1 MEKNAQRME
10 ELLERSID
18 AMTSHPAF
26 LGAVSTMLNVN
37 SYRKIWFRKTMEAI
51 LSDLE
56 LPQRG
61 QQELLLNQI
70 EELNVRIKRLELDLQ
85 MERQK
90 KEVQSTPSTKKKTK
104 TIKMNEAAT
113 NLEFR

>member
-10 ELLERSID
+10 DLIERSID
-18 AMTSHPAF
+18 SMTSHPAF
-26 LGAVSTMLNVN
+26 LGAVSTLLNVN

-51 LSDLE
+51 LADLE
-56 LPQRG
+56 LPQRR

-90 KEVQSTPSTKKKTK
+90 KESVRTPSAGKKTK
-104 TIKMNEAAT
+104 NIKMNEAASK
-113 NLEFR
+113 LEFQ

>member
-10 ELLERSID
+10 DLIERSID
-18 AMTSHPAF
+18 SMTSHPAF
-26 LGAVSTMLNVN
+26 LGAVSTLLNVN

-51 LSDLE
+51 LADLE
-56 LPQRG
+56 LPQRR
-61 QQELLLNQI
+61 QQELLLSQI

-85 MERQK
+85 LERQK
-90 KEVQSTPSTKKKTK
+90 KDSIRSSSVNKKTRN
-104 TIKMNEAAT
+104 IKMNDAAS